1 MTMMPESGKKI
12 VILYIL
18 QILRKYTDSNH
29 TMTQQQIVERIQS
42 DYGLNVNRT
51 TVKSNIEELIRA
63 GYDIQYTEIKRKS
76 LNKKTGE
83 EEENSI
89 YTDLYYQHDF
99 TEAELHMLIDGLL
112 FSRSVPYKQRKQ
124 LIDKLGKLSSSYFN
138 QRMNHMHCMSADSP
152 QNKELFLNI
161 EVLDEAIT
169 KGKQVELTYGHY
181 GRDLQLHPGLN
192 EDGSVK
198 RQVINPYQMVAAE
211 GRYYLICN
219 NDKYNNAANYRIDR
233 IQNIKLL
240 DSDVKPKKQVEGLE
254 KGLNLQEYMYQNLN
268 MFTSSPIR
276 VEFLVPEKYI
286 SLVID
291 FFGEHVKFYNSKQK
305 GIVSCRLKVSEE
317 AMKHWAVQHANI
329 AKVISPE
336 SLVDA
341 IRDEIRKA
349 NELYEI
355 DDYIECALDEANYL
369 AEHTSDRMT
378 HDEVFSDV
386 RKRVND

>member
-1 MTMMPESGKKI
+1 
-12 VILYIL
+12 
-18 QILRKYTDSNH
+18 
-29 TMTQQQIVERIQS
+29 
-42 DYGLNVNRT
+42 
-51 TVKSNIEELIRA
+51 
-63 GYDIQYTEIKRKS
+63 
-76 LNKKTGE
+76 
-83 EEENSI
+83 
-89 YTDLYYQHDF
+89 
-99 TEAELHMLIDGLL
+99 
-112 FSRSVPYKQRKQ
+112 
-124 LIDKLGKLSSSYFN
+124 
-138 QRMNHMHCMSADSP
+138 
-152 QNKELFLNI
+152 
-161 EVLDEAIT
+161 
-169 KGKQVELTYGHY
+169 
-181 GRDLQLHPGLN
+181 
-192 EDGSVK
+192 VK
-198 RQVINPYQMVAAE
+198 RQIINPYQMVAAE

-276 VEFLVPEKYI
+276 VEFLVPENYI

-336 SLVDA
+336 HLVDA

-355 DDYIECALDEANYL
+355 GDYIECALDEADYL
-369 AEHTSDRMT
+369 AEPTSDRMT

-386 RKRVND
+386 RKRVNA